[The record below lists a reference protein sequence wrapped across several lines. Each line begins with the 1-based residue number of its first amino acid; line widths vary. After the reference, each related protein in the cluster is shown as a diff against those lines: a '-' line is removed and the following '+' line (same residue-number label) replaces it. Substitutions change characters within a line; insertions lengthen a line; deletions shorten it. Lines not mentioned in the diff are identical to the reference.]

1 MWAFLQVKN
10 AHSFLEVLYTL
21 KKNIP
26 IWNNFIVNT
35 IGSNLAN

>member
-10 AHSFLEVLYTL
+10 AHSFLEVLF

>member
-1 MWAFLQVKN
+1 MEKED
-10 AHSFLEVLYTL
+10 AHSFLDVLF
-21 KKNIP
+21 KKKIP